1 VRKSFQLQSFNMK
14 DCEEVEGGLPAK
26 GADCVDFRSYCA
38 QLESFLG
45 SF

>member
-1 VRKSFQLQSFNMK
+1 MRKSFHLQPLIMK
-14 DCEEVEGGLPAK
+14 DSEEQEGGLPTK
-26 GADCVDFRSYCA
+26 GGDCEDFRSYCA

>member
-14 DCEEVEGGLPAK
+14 DCEEVEVGLPAK
-26 GADCVDFRSYCA
+26 GVDCEDFRSYCA

>member
-1 VRKSFQLQSFNMK
+1 VRKSFHLLPFNMK
-14 DCEEVEGGLPAK
+14 DCEEVEGGRPAK
-26 GADCVDFRSYCA
+26 GADCEDFRSYCV

>member
-1 VRKSFQLQSFNMK
+1 VRKSFQLLPFNMK
-14 DCEEVEGGLPAK
+14 DCEEVEGGRPAK
-26 GADCVDFRSYCA
+26 GADCVDFRSYCV

>member
-1 VRKSFQLQSFNMK
+1 VRKSFHLLPFNMK
-14 DCEEVEGGLPAK
+14 DCEEVEGRGPAK